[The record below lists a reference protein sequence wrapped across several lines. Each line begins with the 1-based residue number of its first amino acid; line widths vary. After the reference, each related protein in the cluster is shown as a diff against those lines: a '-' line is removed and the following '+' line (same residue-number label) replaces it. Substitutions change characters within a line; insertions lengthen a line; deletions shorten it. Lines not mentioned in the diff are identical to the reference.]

1 MKKLIINADDFGLTK
16 EISDE
21 IINIFLLGNISSTSL
36 MVNTPGTNHAIELAK
51 RYPKLGVGLHLNL
64 TEGKAMSGISSITN
78 SEGDFLGKLPLNLG
92 LYSMAIKLSDIRLE
106 LISQYEYLI
115 NSGILIS
122 HIDSHQHMHM
132 NPRIFKI
139 VADFAKDQNIP
150 VRIAFPQVIRRKK
163 GGLNYKKRFKQFILN
178 YAALE
183 NMKYASKISVR
194 FNKSF
199 NSIFDFHPFQM
210 PKEND
215 YIKLIESSKSNFH
228 ELMVHTYKKSKEL
241 VDFYSTEYNKKLDFF
256 NKAQAEMNILSKKN
270 IFKSYE
276 LITFRDL

>member
-1 MKKLIINADDFGLTK
+1 MKKLIVNADDFGLTK
-16 EISDE
+16 EISEE
-21 IINIFLLGNISSTSL
+21 ILNIFLLGNISSASL
-36 MVNTPGTNHAIELAK
+36 MVNTPGTNHAIGLAK
-51 RYPKLGVGLHLNL
+51 RYPKLGVGLHFNL

-78 SEGDFLGKLPLNLG
+78 LEGKFLGRLPLNLS
-92 LYSMAIKLSDIRLE
+92 LYSMAINLSDIRLE

-115 NSGILIS
+115 NSGIFIT

-132 NPRIFKI
+132 NPKIFKI
-139 VADFAKDQNIP
+139 VADFAKDLNIP

-163 GGLNYKKRFKQFILN
+163 GTLNYNKRFKQFLLN

-183 NMKYASKISVR
+183 NMEYANKISVR

-210 PKEND
+210 PTEND
-215 YIKLIESSKSNFH
+215 YFELIESSKSNFH
-228 ELMVHTYKKSKEL
+228 ELMVHTFKESKEL
-241 VDFYSTEYNKKLDFF
+241 VEFYSNKYNKKMDFF
-256 NKAQAEMNILSKKN
+256 NKPQAETNILSKKN

-276 LITFRDL
+276 LITYRDL